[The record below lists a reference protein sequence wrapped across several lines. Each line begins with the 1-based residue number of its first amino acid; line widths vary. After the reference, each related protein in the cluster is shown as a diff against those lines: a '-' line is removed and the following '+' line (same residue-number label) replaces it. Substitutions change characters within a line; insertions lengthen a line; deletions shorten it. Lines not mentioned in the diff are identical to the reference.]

1 MENKRRRKVMK
12 LMGGILHPV
21 FQGGCSCY
29 NTYNILHQSLS
40 RTMDV
45 PVGVP
50 AHPAKEKPPINVVGD
65 VGRYDRRCSV
75 IRCCR
80 RSSQGVWGLQN
91 LRSGD
96 TRPALFRRTAAN

>member
-21 FQGGCSCY
+21 FQ
-29 NTYNILHQSLS
+29 
-40 RTMDV
+40 
-45 PVGVP
+45 VP